1 VQLRDT
7 THFKARFLLPIVA
20 ATGMTILALAGFLA
34 WSVQQIDGDALARE
48 QQLLDRAFEELKTQM
63 YIAQAELAVWDDAVA
78 AYEDDDWPWLVENLG
93 VNAFDTFGH
102 NRVYIFDSSL
112 SPVMAIREGGQVAPS
127 TASEYVPD
135 LAPFFERLQSLDGEA
150 TIASYNSGVSDTAP
164 QAMEFAMLEGQPAL
178 IAVMPILSYSGD
190 YTMPAGT
197 EPLYV
202 SILLLNAELASY
214 LGDQYLIANPTFV
227 LTEPTITASLPVLGQ
242 DQLPVAWITWQ
253 PETPG
258 ARLVGVTLPALLT
271 ALAIGI
277 VIVGLLLRSLHTA
290 LSQLNAER
298 EDASHRALHDPLT
311 GLGNR
316 GLFHLKLAENFPTG
330 RKSTPSLAVLALD
343 LDKFKQVN
351 DTMGHQAGDELLIR
365 IGAIIQPL
373 LGTHDTLIRLGGDE
387 FAIIQPG
394 IAGHGQ
400 PAALAQSIIEA
411 LARPISL
418 AAGVARIGVS
428 IGIATAPD
436 LAHDQTELIRFADDA
451 LYRAKNGGRNRYC
464 IYGSGET
471 NEPARLDAQLREAF
485 IARRSDSTPVS
496 SQGPA

>member
-1 VQLRDT
+1 
-7 THFKARFLLPIVA
+7 
-20 ATGMTILALAGFLA
+20 
-34 WSVQQIDGDALARE
+34 
-48 QQLLDRAFEELKTQM
+48 
-63 YIAQAELAVWDDAVA
+63 
-78 AYEDDDWPWLVENLG
+78 
-93 VNAFDTFGH
+93 
-102 NRVYIFDSSL
+102 
-112 SPVMAIREGGQVAPS
+112 
-127 TASEYVPD
+127 
-135 LAPFFERLQSLDGEA
+135 
-150 TIASYNSGVSDTAP
+150 
-164 QAMEFAMLEGQPAL
+164 
-178 IAVMPILSYSGD
+178 
-190 YTMPAGT
+190 
-197 EPLYV
+197 
-202 SILLLNAELASY
+202 
-214 LGDQYLIANPTFV
+214 
-227 LTEPTITASLPVLGQ
+227 
-242 DQLPVAWITWQ
+242 
-253 PETPG
+253 
-258 ARLVGVTLPALLT
+258 
-271 ALAIGI
+271 
-277 VIVGLLLRSLHTA
+277 
-290 LSQLNAER
+290 
-298 EDASHRALHDPLT
+298 LHDPLT